1 MANRTEFKIA
11 DRNNHVADDDPFA
24 ELTRIMGFD
33 PREPVSRSSSAEAT
47 HREPSF
53 EDDYNVDLEK
63 ELLGDFGQQDDVTAP
78 PAVYHREPEPRM
90 VEPQQ
95 AAAPEDDFADFE
107 FATLDEALEPEL
119 RQFSEPFVNLPRQAT
134 NVVAE
139 QTYAVEPVAAFDDAF
154 DAALA
159 EDALDSDDF
168 EPVEE
173 ERYAS
178 VSEERYEAV
187 AEQRYEP
194 EFSISSEPEPEYVD
208 EPPAVVPQPEL
219 PLREVAFSQ
228 DDHDFDFA
236 VEPSFE
242 DELNVTAS
250 TESARSVDVEP
261 QAYAAPSVSAP
272 VAAPA
277 AQSQSLEDE
286 LNALLGNMT
295 SPVSAPQAVQPVV
308 ETQPAMQP
316 EPELSDLD
324 WDLDVDAQD
333 DLAPVTAAYEPSV
346 SMEAPVAA
354 DEPEWDLTALEA
366 DVAPYVGASTQGL
379 IDEDHEFDLSF
390 DNDAIQPQP
399 EAVAPVPVA
408 PVVAAAPI
416 PAVRA
421 GGILSSMRSGAA
433 RAWGLSTP
441 VAPRSAAASEKQSFE
456 PAFAPAAA
464 AVAAPVA
471 PAYTQPQEPEFE
483 VEAFHAEGPAAYEAP
498 EIEPVAE
505 QPLDLDLDLD
515 FGAEV
520 QEDLEAELL
529 AAVSTFEEAPEIET
543 LDVPEQAIA
552 LADDLDIPELD
563 FKDETQPAAPY
574 DDFDNEFADLIG
586 EMTAPETPAA
596 PLRQVYAAAAG
607 AAAGYAASY
616 DRHPAAPAGNA
627 APSAYAQPS
636 ADASATNGQQASYDF
651 DDLFTTPPATDS
663 LPNDDLDYDPDF
675 DESMSNA
682 EYGEKEPRSRRGM
695 MLAAAVAVVAIIG
708 GVGAFA
714 FSFGGGSDGGE
725 PSLVRADTT
734 PIKVRPENPG
744 GTVIPNQDNKVYDR
758 VAGASGGAAGQQT
771 LVNEAEEPVD
781 ITPPAAEPEE
791 AEDVASTTL
800 KGEDRIEQVIQ
811 DEEDTQSSETAAVA
825 PRKVRTMVVRSD
837 GSLAPREE
845 PEPVN
850 VAAAEPA
857 DPEPQRVGTPSNE
870 STGAVAPLAPAS
882 ALPAANAPAA
892 STSTSAP
899 AAPQRPAPQPAAA
912 APAQAEQV
920 AAAAPAA
927 AAAAGAWSMQIASQ
941 PSEAA
946 AQSTYQDLSRRYA
959 SVLGGKQASIVKA
972 EIAGKGTFWRVRVPA
987 GSRNEAISLCESYKS
1002 AGGNCFV
1009 SR

>member
-11 DRNNHVADDDPFA
+11 DRNNDVADDDPFA

-33 PREPVSRSSSAEAT
+33 PREPVSRSSGVEST
-47 HREPSF
+47 NREPSF

-63 ELLGDFGQQDDVTAP
+63 ELLGDFGQQDDFVAA
-78 PAVYHREPEPRM
+78 PAVYHREPESRL

-95 AAAPEDDFADFE
+95 ASAAEDDFADFE
-107 FATLDEALEPEL
+107 FATLDEALEPVL
-119 RQFSEPFVNLPRQAT
+119 QQPSEPVADLPPQAADFV
-134 NVVAE
+134 VE
-139 QTYAVEPVAAFDDAF
+139 QNYADEPVAAFDDAF

-159 EDALDSDDF
+159 EDALVSDDF
-168 EPVEE
+168 EPVAE
-173 ERYAS
+173 ERYAP

-187 AEQRYEP
+187 TERRYEP
-194 EFSISSEPEPEYVD
+194 EFSVSAQPDSEYAD
-208 EPPAVVPQPEL
+208 HQSADAPQPEL
-219 PLREVAFSQ
+219 PLREVAFSEN
-228 DDHDFDFA
+228 DHDFDFA

-242 DELNVTAS
+242 DELSETAS
-250 TESARSVDVEP
+250 SEPVLPVDVEP
-261 QAYAAPSVSAP
+261 QWQAQSYTASSVSAP
-272 VAAPA
+272 VAAPV

-295 SPVSAPQAVQPVV
+295 SPASAPQAVQPIV
-308 ETQPAMQP
+308 ETQPVMQP
-316 EPELSDLD
+316 EPDLSDLD
-324 WDLDVDAQD
+324 WDLEVDVED
-333 DLAPVTAAYEPSV
+333 DLAPVAAAHESSV
-346 SMEAPVAA
+346 SVEEPVVGAE
-354 DEPEWDLTALEA
+354 EPEWDLTPLDA
-366 DVAPYVGASTQGL
+366 APYGETPMHEPVA
-379 IDEDHEFDLSF
+379 EDHDFDLSF
-390 DNDAIQPQP
+390 DDDAIQSQP
-399 EAVAPVPVA
+399 EVVAPVHVAPAVAPA
-408 PVVAAAPI
+408 PT

-441 VAPRSAAASEKQSFE
+441 VAPRSEAAAEKQSYE
-456 PAFAPAAA
+456 LAYAP
-464 AVAAPVA
+464 AVAAMATPVA
-471 PAYTQPQEPEFE
+471 ASYAEPE
-483 VEAFHAEGPAAYEAP
+483 VEAEAYHAEEPAAYEVP
-498 EIEPVAE
+498 TIEPVAK
-505 QPLDLDLDLD
+505 QSADLDLDLD

-543 LDVPEQAIA
+543 LDVPEQAVA
-552 LADDLDIPELD
+552 LADDLDIPEID

-596 PLRQVYAAAAG
+596 PPQQVYAAASG

-616 DRHPAAPAGNA
+616 DRRPAASADNA
-627 APSAYAQPS
+627 ASSAHAQPS
-636 ADASATNGQQASYDF
+636 AAASATSGQQGSYDF

-663 LPNDDLDYDPDF
+663 LASDDLDYDPDF

-682 EYGEKEPRSRRGM
+682 EYGEQEPRSRRGM
-695 MLAAAVAVVAIIG
+695 MLAAAVAAVAIIG

-781 ITPPAAEPEE
+781 IAPPAAELEE
-791 AEDVASTTL
+791 TTEDVAGATP

-811 DEEDTQSSETAAVA
+811 DQEDTQSSETAAVA

-857 DPEPQRVGTPSNE
+857 DPAPQRVGTPSNE
-870 STGAVAPLAPAS
+870 STGAVTPTAPAS

-892 STSTSAP
+892 STPASAP
-899 AAPQRPAPQPAAA
+899 VAPQRPVAQPA
-912 APAQAEQV
+912 APAQPEQV